1 MAHIVREAPISFHL
15 IKASSKVGAIGGFQ
29 RLLPAHLKKLPA
41 PAADAVAHSTRLF
54 ERIAREIAAGGG
66 WLSFARYMEL
76 ALHAPGLGYYSA
88 GATRFGMTG
97 DFVTAPE
104 MGRVFGHT
112 LARQAAQILQ
122 TGIPDILEL
131 GAGNGSLARDLL
143 AELETLGNLPQRY
156 RILETSADLRRRQ
169 RELLQRDVPHLAGRV
184 DWLDAL
190 PSTLTALVLGNEVLD
205 AMPVHIIEVRAD
217 SIAEC
222 GVTTSDGVF
231 AWQTRPATG
240 ALLAS
245 AQALGLPPGYITEI
259 NLAAQSFMATL
270 ATVLGRGVAL
280 FFDYG
285 FPAREYYHEQRNTG
299 TLMCHYRQHAH
310 DDPLCLVGLQDITAH
325 VDFSA
330 LAAAATRSGFDL
342 LGYANQAQF
351 LINCGITDV
360 LAATS
365 AGNAAAYLP
374 QAAQAQKLM
383 SPAEMGE
390 LFKVIALG
398 RDFAVP
404 LAGFAHGD
412 KSRQL

>member
-1 MAHIVREAPISFHL
+1 
-15 IKASSKVGAIGGFQ
+15 
-29 RLLPAHLKKLPA
+29 LLPAHLQKLPA
-41 PAADAVAHSTRLF
+41 PPADAVAHSARLR
-54 ERIAREIAAGGG
+54 ELIAREIAAAGG

-88 GATRFGMTG
+88 GATKFGAAG

-104 MGRVFGHT
+104 MGRVFGRT

-122 TGIPDILEL
+122 NGIPDIVEL
-131 GAGNGSLARDLL
+131 GAGNGRLARDLL
-143 AELETLGNLPQRY
+143 AELEILGSPPRRY
-156 RILETSADLRRRQ
+156 GILETSADLRQRQ
-169 RELLQRDVPHLAGRV
+169 RELLQRDVPHLTGRV
-184 DWLDAL
+184 EWLTAL
-190 PSTLTALVLGNEVLD
+190 PLSLTALVLGNEVLD
-205 AMPVHIIEVRAD
+205 AMPAHIIEIRAD
-217 SIAEC
+217 GIDER
-222 GVTTSDGVF
+222 GVTLADGEF
-231 AWQTRPATG
+231 KWQTRPATG
-240 ALLAS
+240 ALLA
-245 AQALGLPPGYITEI
+245 AAKALGLPPGYVTEL

-270 ATVLGRGVAL
+270 ATVLERGVAL
-280 FFDYG
+280 FIDYG
-285 FPAREYYHEQRNTG
+285 FPAREYYHAQRSSG

-330 LAAAATRSGFDL
+330 LAAAATRAGLDL

-365 AGNAAAYLP
+365 ADDAAAYLP

-398 RDFAVP
+398 RGFAAP
-404 LAGFAHGD
+404 LAGFASGD
-412 KSRQL
+412 KSHQL

>member
-1 MAHIVREAPISFHL
+1 
-15 IKASSKVGAIGGFQ
+15 
-29 RLLPAHLKKLPA
+29 LLPAHLHKLPA
-41 PAADAVAHSTRLF
+41 PPVDAVAHSARLTAL
-54 ERIAREIAAGGG
+54 IAREIAAGGG

-88 GATRFGMTG
+88 GATKFGAAG

-104 MGRVFGHT
+104 MGRVFGRT

-122 TGIPDILEL
+122 NGIPDVVEL
-131 GAGNGSLARDLL
+131 GAGSGRLARDLL
-143 AELETLGNLPQRY
+143 AELETLDSLPRRY
-156 RILETSADLRRRQ
+156 FMLETSADLRQRQ
-169 RELLQRDVPHLAGRV
+169 HELLQRDIPDLAGRV
-184 DWLDAL
+184 EWLDAW
-190 PSTLTALVLGNEVLD
+190 PSSLTALVLGNEVLD
-205 AMPVHIIEVRAD
+205 AMPVHIIEVRAGG
-217 SIAEC
+217 INER
-222 GVTTSDGVF
+222 GVTLAGDKF
-231 AWQTRPATG
+231 NWEMRPATG
-240 ALLAS
+240 ALLAA
-245 AQALGLPPGYITEI
+245 AQALDLPPGYVTEI

-270 ATVLGRGVAL
+270 ATVMERGVAL
-280 FFDYG
+280 FIDYG
-285 FPAREYYHEQRNTG
+285 FPAREYYHAQRSSG

-330 LAAAATRSGFDL
+330 LADAATRAGFEL

-365 AGNAAAYLP
+365 AGDAAAYLP

-398 RDFAVP
+398 RDFAAP
-404 LAGFAHGD
+404 LAGFARGD